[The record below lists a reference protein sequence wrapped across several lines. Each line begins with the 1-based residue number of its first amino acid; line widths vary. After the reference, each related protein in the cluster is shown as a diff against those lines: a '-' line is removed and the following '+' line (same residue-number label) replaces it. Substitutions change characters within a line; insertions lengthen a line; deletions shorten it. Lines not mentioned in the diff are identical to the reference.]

1 MLFLGGLMQGASYG
15 AQTADP
21 AQAWRFA
28 VAALAY
34 WPTVGL
40 VIAFV
45 AALAALV
52 PRAAAAIAWAV
63 YGALVLLAALGDVLG
78 IPHDVV
84 QATPFWAVPQPGR
97 PDPSWGPVWLMAAGA
112 VVFAVF
118 ALWRYRR
125 RDLIAE

>member
-1 MLFLGGLMQGASYG
+1 MSTSTATVSYTHLSYG

-84 QATPFWAVPQPGR
+84 QATPFWACLLYTSRCV
-97 PDPSWGPVWLMAAGA
+97 
-112 VVFAVF
+112 
-118 ALWRYRR
+118 
-125 RDLIAE
+125 

>member
-1 MLFLGGLMQGASYG
+1 MA
-15 AQTADP
+15 
-21 AQAWRFA
+21 
-28 VAALAY
+28 
-34 WPTVGL
+34 L

-45 AALAALV
+45 AVLAGLV
-52 PRAAAAIAWAV
+52 PRAAAAVSWAV

-112 VVFAVF
+112 VVLAML

-125 RDLIAE
+125 RDLVAD